1 MSQFNVVRNAVTA
14 DQIYFDVTVTN
25 FQSTTTVPPIFYYND
40 GRTMPFI
47 DNPEDY
53 YLSIQRF
60 TLETGTIPVF
70 VPSIQP
76 GPSQTN
82 PNLTIYSI
90 TLEYT
95 DAVLGTATSGQVF
108 LQWIPQDKSAQVP
121 PAPSQTATKTQVNDT
136 GYYNCY
142 SLGYLT
148 TFISG
153 YFGGAMN
160 LLKADAL
167 AKGITLPSQF
177 APQMIWDTTGN
188 VATIYADVLGY
199 DQNPSNPAEQI
210 KIYWNAPLF
219 ELFNTFPAF
228 YLGYTGVTLGK
239 NYQIL
244 PYFTSANGLLPILTP
259 TIPSTEIWQGIPVYQ
274 EVSTIANITP
284 VSAIVFTSNTL
295 PIEPSQVSTPLVY
308 NNASI
313 LALGGNN
320 ADIANI
326 VTDLVTD
333 SGIYRPNVVYT
344 PTAEYRLITLYGN
357 RPLYNLD
364 LQIFYRIK
372 TGQLIPIRIASGQG
386 ITIKLAFLKK
396 SSRMKH
402 NGA

>member
-1 MSQFNVVRNAVTA
+1 
-14 DQIYFDVTVTN
+14 
-25 FQSTTTVPPIFYYND
+25 
-40 GRTMPFI
+40 MPFI

-76 GPSQTN
+76 NQGDPD
-82 PNLTIYSI
+82 LTIYSI

-95 DAVLGTATSGQVF
+95 DPVLGVATSGQVF
-108 LQWIPQDKSAQVP
+108 LEWIPQDKSAQVP
-121 PAPSQTATKTQVNDT
+121 PAPNQTANKVQVNDT

-142 SLGYLT
+142 SLGYLV

-153 YFGGAMN
+153 YFQLAFN
-160 LLKADAL
+160 LLVADAT
-167 AKGITLPSQF
+167 AKGITLPSAF
-177 APQMIWDTTGN
+177 APQMIWDTTAN
-188 VATIYADVLGY
+188 SATIYADVLGY
-199 DQNPSNPAEQI
+199 DQNPSNPADQI

-228 YLGYTGVTLGK
+228 YLGYTGVLLGK
-239 NYQIL
+239 NFQLL
-244 PYFTSANGLLPILTP
+244 PYYTSANGLLPILTP
-259 TIPSTEIWQGIPVYQ
+259 TIPAVELFQAIPLYQ
-274 EVSTIANITP
+274 EESTIANITP

-295 PIEPSQVSTPLVY
+295 PIQPSQVSTPLVY
-308 NNASI
+308 NNTAI
-313 LALGGNN
+313 LSLGGNN

-396 SSRMKH
+396 STRKSSI
-402 NGA
+402 GA